1 MAIQIKSSFT
11 KSTLHAYAR
20 ILYYEAVQ
28 ILLTSLTLI
37 LVLEK
42 QRYFD
47 RIVLSISTLEGQLK
61 FYLNIQEEIMLKYDP
76 DINTKLN
83 ATIED
88 LKVTYIPLTHYY
100 SPLLLFY
107 TRWKH
112 QKTFRFS
119 DVFRG
124 YRKTT
129 LGCNGLRKNQ
139 YQSLYDHLFIIIK
152 WGKRARRRHLVRIL
166 TLWKWNWGYIGACPC
181 HCAKSGR
188 IQNFS
193 GPYFPVFGFGN
204 FSRSVYFCIQSVNGT
219 IYWPDKTISFLDIWH
234 GNM

>member
-47 RIVLSISTLEGQLK
+47 RIVSSISTLEGQLK

-88 LKVTYIPLTHYY
+88 LKVAYTPLTHITARFCF
-100 SPLLLFY
+100 SIPAENIRKPL
-107 TRWKH
+107 
-112 QKTFRFS
+112 
-119 DVFRG
+119 G
-124 YRKTT
+124 
-129 LGCNGLRKNQ
+129 
-139 YQSLYDHLFIIIK
+139 SLM
-152 WGKRARRRHLVRIL
+152 
-166 TLWKWNWGYIGACPC
+166 
-181 HCAKSGR
+181 
-188 IQNFS
+188 FS
-193 GPYFPVFGFGN
+193 GGIEKQHWAVMG
-204 FSRSVYFCIQSVNGT
+204 
-219 IYWPDKTISFLDIWH
+219 
-234 GNM
+234 